1 MIQLTQGG
9 IPMKYRVL
17 IILFLSIVLTTP
29 AFAQDARDFFKVGV
43 ITSLSGDL
51 ATGGNVTKRG
61 YDLWAKAVNDQ
72 GGIEINGKKYGV
84 KLYYADAQS
93 EPSQGASAAERL
105 VTQEKVDFILGP
117 YSSGVTLAVAPVLE
131 KYKIPM
137 ITGSAE
143 SPLIWQQKF
152 YYTFGTIP
160 PINFTGA
167 NPLNA
172 LKKLTPAPQTAVI
185 LGSNDTFSKAT
196 AEAFKAA
203 AESLDIKVLKF
214 NIVPS
219 GQDLTPFMSAVKV
232 LRPDLVAFGGHDEE
246 LINLVKTLR
255 QINYS
260 PKALLMHYGVTE
272 PAFIEALGKDAEQVF
287 GASVWTSTVHS
298 KSDILWPDAMSYAKS
313 ALEAFKVE
321 ADYTQAGS
329 TAAGIAFQVAL
340 QKTGGTPPL
349 SEEARTQIV
358 KALEE
363 LDIQTFYGRIDF
375 ATEGEYYHANV
386 GLTPLTIQ
394 IQNGKVVIVAP
405 EKDAESPAQ
414 YPLTPWD
421 QR

>member
-1 MIQLTQGG
+1 MRRSI
-9 IPMKYRVL
+9 L
-17 IILFLSIVLTTP
+17 IVFALALFLVSP
-29 AFAQDARDFFKVGV
+29 HFAEASRDFFKVGV

-61 YDLWAKAVNDQ
+61 YDLWAQAVNEQ
-72 GGIEINGKKYGV
+72 GGIEIKGKKYPV

-143 SPLIWQQKF
+143 SPLIWKQKF
-152 YYTFGTIP
+152 FYTFGTIP
-160 PINFTGA
+160 PINYTGA
-167 NPLNA
+167 TPIRT
-172 LKKLTPAPQTAVI
+172 LKELKPTPRTAVI

-196 AEAFKAA
+196 AKAFKSA
-203 AESLDIKVLKF
+203 AEENGIKVLKF

-232 LRPDLVAFGGHDEE
+232 LRPDVVAFGGHDEE
-246 LINLVKTLR
+246 LINLVKSLR
-255 QINYS
+255 QINYT

-287 GASVWTSTVHS
+287 GASVWTPTVHTQS
-298 KSDILWPDAMSYAKS
+298 EILWPDAGSYAK
-313 ALEAFKVE
+313 AAEKAFQVP

-329 TAAGIAFQVAL
+329 TIAGIAFQAAL
-340 QKTGGTPPL
+340 QKIQAAPPL
-349 SEEARTQIV
+349 SESQR
-358 KALEE
+358 KALVTSLED
-363 LDIQTFYGRIDF
+363 LDVETFYGRVNF
-375 ATEGEYYHANV
+375 AVEGEYYHANV
-386 GLTPLTIQ
+386 GITPLTVQ
-394 IQNGKVVIVAP
+394 IQNKNVVIVGP
-405 EKDAESPAQ
+405 EKDVEAAAQ
-414 YPLTPWD
+414 YPMTPWKE
-421 QR
+421 R